1 MHAGCGGL
9 HVRLGAAFLLGKG
22 WVMTEK
28 DKRDQGLWYDANYD
42 NELLDER
49 LEAEGTIFELN
60 HLHPREA
67 ARKRELLEGLLG
79 SMGKDVEILM
89 PFNVDYG
96 YNVHVGDGTFIN
108 HRAYLM
114 DCAPITIGS
123 HVFIGP
129 SCGMY
134 TAQHPLTVAER
145 NAGLER
151 ALPITVEDDVWLG
164 ANVTIL
170 PGVTIGCGS
179 VIGAGSVV
187 ARDIPAGVVAV
198 GSPCRVAREITE
210 ADVPHN
216 DR

>member
-1 MHAGCGGL
+1 
-9 HVRLGAAFLLGKG
+9 
-22 WVMTEK
+22 MTEK
-28 DKRDQGLWYDANYD
+28 DKRDQGLWYDANFD
-42 NELLDER
+42 NELLAER

-60 HLHPREA
+60 HPHPCEA

-129 SCGMY
+129 RAACTRLSTRLLWRSATRGWNARC
-134 TAQHPLTVAER
+134 PLRLRTTYSLVR
-145 NAGLER
+145 
-151 ALPITVEDDVWLG
+151 T
-164 ANVTIL
+164 
-170 PGVTIGCGS
+170 
-179 VIGAGSVV
+179 
-187 ARDIPAGVVAV
+187 
-198 GSPCRVAREITE
+198 
-210 ADVPHN
+210 
-216 DR
+216 